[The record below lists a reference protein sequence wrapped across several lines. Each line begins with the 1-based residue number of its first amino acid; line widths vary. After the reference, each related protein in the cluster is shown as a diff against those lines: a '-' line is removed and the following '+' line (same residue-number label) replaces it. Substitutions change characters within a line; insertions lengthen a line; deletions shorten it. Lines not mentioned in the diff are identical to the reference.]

1 MNKILLFALLISSV
15 SFGQSFAP
23 AAGVDGSTA
32 IAHDS
37 SCFVGWASGGTII
50 RGFVNINDTTIT
62 YDDDNHASFGVIEDA
77 YGEAGGNGTDIVS
90 LGDSGIATMTFD
102 LLIQNGPGFDF
113 AIFENGFMD
122 DYMELAHV
130 EVSSDGVHFFRFLST
145 SETPLDPQLGN
156 ASVSDCRMINNL
168 AGKYRVG
175 YGTPFDIDEL
185 ADDVNL
191 DKMAIRYVRLID
203 VVGDV
208 DGPHTT
214 TDQNGFPINDPFP
227 TNFHSGGFDLDGIG
241 IINGTVG
248 LEEYEEVVYVSP
260 NPTKDITHVL
270 FPGKAQIEVVDLS
283 GNLVMTTEHLEKSAL
298 NLSELEAG
306 VYLVRVIGEKGIV
319 VKNVIKE

>member
-1 MNKILLFALLISSV
+1 MNKFLFFALLFSSA

-32 IAHDS
+32 IAYDS
-37 SCFVGWASGGTII
+37 SCFIGWATGGTIV

-62 YDDDNHASFGVIEDA
+62 YNDDNRASFGVIEDA
-77 YGEAGGNGTDIVS
+77 YGEAGGNGTNIVS

-113 AIFENGFMD
+113 AVFENGFMD

-130 EVSSDGVHFFRFLST
+130 EVSSDGINFFRFLST

-156 ASVSDCRMINNL
+156 ASISDCRMINNL

-175 YGTPFDIDEL
+175 YGTPFDLDEL
-185 ADDVNL
+185 VDDPNL
-191 DKMAIRYVRLID
+191 DKMAVRYVRLID

-208 DGPHTT
+208 DGTHTT
-214 TDQNGFPINDPFP
+214 TDQYGFPINDPFP

-248 LEEYEEVVYVSP
+248 LEEYEEVVYISP
-260 NPTKDITHVL
+260 NPTKDIATIL
-270 FPGKAQIEVVDLS
+270 FPGKAHIEVVDVS
-283 GNLVMTTEHLEKSAL
+283 GNLVMHAEHFEKSVL
-298 NLSELEAG
+298 NLNELEAG
-306 VYLVRVIGEKGIV
+306 LYLIRVIGEEGFSAKSIV
-319 VKNVIKE
+319 KE

>member
-1 MNKILLFALLISSV
+1 MNKLLFFAVLISSV
-15 SFGQSFAP
+15 SYGQSFAP

-37 SCFVGWASGGTII
+37 SCFVGWATGGTII

-62 YDDDNHASFGVIEDA
+62 YDDDNHASFGFIEDA

-102 LLIQNGPGFDF
+102 LLIQDGPGFDF

-130 EVSSDGVHFFRFLST
+130 EVSSDGLHFFRFLST
-145 SETPLDPQLGN
+145 SETPLNPQLGN
-156 ASVSDCRMINNL
+156 ASISDCRMINNL

-175 YGTPFDIDEL
+175 YGTPFDLNEL
-185 ADDVNL
+185 ADDPDL
-191 DKMAIRYVRLID
+191 DKMAVRYVRLID

-214 TDQNGFPINDPFP
+214 TDQYGFPINDPFP

-248 LEEYEEVVYVSP
+248 LEEYEEVVYLSP
-260 NPTKDITHVL
+260 NPTKDLVHVL
-270 FPGKAQIEVVDLS
+270 FPGKANIEVVDMNGNVKLVS
-283 GNLVMTTEHLEKSAL
+283 GHLEHSTLDL
-298 NLSELEAG
+298 NELACGIYLIRVNAG
-306 VYLVRVIGEKGIV
+306 NEIV
-319 VKNVIKE
+319 VKRIVKS